1 MFDVM
6 TLFWLGMG
14 VAVIAFAFLEY
25 SIAKKKKL

>member
-14 VAVIAFAFLEY
+14 AAVIAFAFLEY
-25 SIAKKKKL
+25 AIAQKKNL